1 METGTNIRDELESH
15 LSLVDAR
22 IMIGEFIPFGKNG
35 ISAFVSKLD
44 AYKRVKSSMITA
56 FRDSTPA
63 GTRFKTEAH
72 ETAIEI
78 LDFHPS
84 RFIKFNAQVYY
95 PEEEGITQVERF
107 GVYINSTGKIII
119 GMKIDSILGKKD
131 LFSIDTITRLFSDIV
146 FDSSELLDTILTNHQ
161 RSILNLVFFKQ
172 AMTRDKYISIIAKNI
187 DPKLSMEA
195 LLDGEDNENE
205 LKQILE
211 YVDKVKEWDDGT
223 RVLVGTHGLLLCAD
237 DYKPYEVLIAE
248 YSYLKSIDIFLA
260 NFFSRAWSLE
270 DSIKEIHRKTIEDF
284 DKDPRSVGIAQSEL
298 SELSQDCILL
308 EETRVHIER
317 SLDENLREF
326 QALSK
331 TLDDKQR
338 RLADFLGIEDYTKN
352 IIGRIRD
359 TRQVVAGLNND
370 VQGLRDQVNVVNEK
384 RLQNIFRQLKDSSA
398 IQMRQAKASERQDSK
413 MNILNVIFSGS
424 LVFNILLLITGEFSF
439 SSSSFYNP
447 NFFGFVF
454 PNPLFWILFAIGLWF
469 LFSFIMTRVIKFLSS
484 SAEANLSLKL
494 EYGVPID
501 LDALQKVLKQ
511 YDILPGEIEH
521 TEGRTLHHIDY
532 RMAILNSQA
541 NVSMTYDMDPR
552 NSFLHSMVMDIEKP
566 QKGVDYKAEI
576 DKIFIQSGVIKQEHV
591 PLKRVT
597 LKDSL
602 KASKSLQSPNTR

>member
-1 METGTNIRDELESH
+1 MEAETNIKDELESF
-15 LSLVDAR
+15 LSIADAR
-22 IMIGEFIPFGKNG
+22 ILIGEFIPFGKNG

-63 GTRFKTEAH
+63 GTQFRTEAN

-84 RFIKFNAQVYY
+84 RYIKFNAQVYY
-95 PEEEGITQVERF
+95 PEEEGVRQVERF
-107 GVYINSTGKIII
+107 GVYINYTGKIII
-119 GMKIDSILGKKD
+119 GMKIESILGKKN
-131 LFSIDTITRLFSDIV
+131 LFSIDLITRLFSDVV

-161 RSILNLVFFKQ
+161 RNILNLVFFKQ
-172 AMTRDKYISIIAKNI
+172 AKTRDKYISVMAKKI
-187 DPKLSMEA
+187 DPQLPLEK
-195 LLDGEDNENE
+195 LLDGENNENE

-211 YVDKVKEWDDGT
+211 YVDKVKEWEDGT

-237 DYKPYEVLIAE
+237 DYKPYEVIVAE
-248 YSYLKSIDIFLA
+248 FAYLKSIDIFLA

-270 DSIKEIHRKTIEDF
+270 DNIKEIHRKTIEDF

-308 EETRVHIER
+308 EETRVHIDK

-331 TLDDKQR
+331 TLNEKQK

-359 TRQVVAGLNND
+359 TQQVVAGLNND
-370 VQGLRDQVNVVNEK
+370 VRGLRDQVNVVNEK

-398 IQMRQAKASERQDSK
+398 IQMRQAKASERQDAK

-439 SSSSFYNP
+439 SQSDYEP
-447 NFFGFVF
+447 NLFGIKF
-454 PNPLFWILFAIGLWF
+454 PSPIFWILFALGIWF
-469 LFSFIMTRVIKFLSS
+469 LFSFTMARIIKSMAS
-484 SAEANLSLKL
+484 AAEANLSLKL

-501 LDALQKVLKQ
+501 LDVLHRILKQ

-532 RMAILNSQA
+532 KMNILGSPA
-541 NVSMTYDMDPR
+541 SVSMTYDMDPC

-566 QKGVDYKAEI
+566 QKDIDYKAEI
-576 DKIFIQSGVIKQEHV
+576 NKIFIQSGVIKQEHV
-591 PLKRVT
+591 PLKKVT
-597 LKDSL
+597 SKASSKDSI
-602 KASKSLQSPNTR
+602 SKSTPSTP